1 MKHKY
6 GEFDQNQIKDY
17 KKKLHNNIHWL
28 LIYKEENY
36 EFLDE
41 YFNSLMLRINGLN
54 RILFYP
60 IYIIE
65 LYNVLESAREILNS
79 ENFDFKTYRKLILDA
94 HTFIDKLPEVNE

>member
-6 GEFDQNQIKDY
+6 GEFDQNQIANY
-17 KKKLHNNIHWL
+17 KKKLHNNVHWL

-60 IYIIE
+60 LCIIE

-79 ENFDFKTYRKLILDA
+79 ENFNFKTYRKLILDA
-94 HTFIDKLPEVNE
+94 HTFIDKLPEVN

>member
-6 GEFDQNQIKDY
+6 GKFNQNQIIEY

-41 YFNSLMLRINGLN
+41 YFNSLMLRLNGLN
-54 RILFYP
+54 DLLFHP
-60 IYIIE
+60 IHMVE
-65 LYNVLESAREILNS
+65 LYSVLESARNILNS
-79 ENFDFKTYRKLILDA
+79 ENFNFKMYRKLILDA
-94 HTFIDKLPEVNE
+94 HTFVDKLPEVDE

>member
-1 MKHKY
+1 M
-6 GEFDQNQIKDY
+6 
-17 KKKLHNNIHWL
+17 
-28 LIYKEENY
+28 IYKEENY

-79 ENFDFKTYRKLILDA
+79 ENFNFKTYRKLILDA

>member
-6 GEFDQNQIKDY
+6 GEFNQNQIANY
-17 KKKLHNNIHWL
+17 KKKLHNNVHWL

-60 IYIIE
+60 IHIIE

-79 ENFDFKTYRKLILDA
+79 ENTRLIRGD
-94 HTFIDKLPEVNE
+94 